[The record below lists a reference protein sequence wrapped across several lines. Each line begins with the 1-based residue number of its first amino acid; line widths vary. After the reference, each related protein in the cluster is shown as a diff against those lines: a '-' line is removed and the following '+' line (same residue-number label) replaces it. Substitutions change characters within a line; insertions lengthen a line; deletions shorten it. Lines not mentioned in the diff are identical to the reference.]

1 MNPLVRGALTM
12 LVATSLIA
20 LSTLFAKM
28 LSTGSEAL
36 SPFQVSW
43 GRYLFGFMF
52 LNIFVVVKRPSF
64 SKPHWPIHAV
74 RIVCGWAGVTCMF
87 GATAFIPLGDVSAI
101 AFTNPIFA
109 MLLAIPILGERIGK
123 LRWMTAGLALMGALL
138 LVRPGTDTFQP
149 AALIALLAAGLFAM
163 ELVVIKILTG
173 RESVFQLIY
182 IANGVAM
189 VLSSLVVVWVWQAPT
204 PTQWLLM
211 AATGL
216 SMVSAQVFFTK
227 AVKLGDASFIAPFSY
242 ATLLFAALY
251 DFAIFSVIPVPLSI
265 LGGLIVIA
273 SGIVLAW
280 RESVAQKKQSKLV

>member
-1 MNPLVRGALTM
+1 MSPLVRGALTM

-28 LSTGSEAL
+28 LSTGPEAL

-43 GRYLFGFMF
+43 GRYVFGFLY
-52 LNIFVVVKRPSF
+52 LNIFVVIKRPSF
-64 SKPHWPIHAV
+64 SKPQWPIHAV

-123 LRWMTAGLALMGALL
+123 LRWMTAGLALIGALL

-182 IANGVAM
+182 IANGAAM

-204 PTQWLLM
+204 STQWLLM

-227 AVKLGDASFIAPFSY
+227 AIKLGDASFIAPFSY

-265 LGGLIVIA
+265 LGGLIVIV

>member
-28 LSTGSEAL
+28 LSTGPEAL

-52 LNIFVVVKRPSF
+52 LNIFVVIKRPSF
-64 SKPHWPIHAV
+64 SKPQWPIHAV

-123 LRWMTAGLALMGALL
+123 LRWMTAGLALIGALL
-138 LVRPGTDTFQP
+138 LVRPGTETFQP

-189 VLSSLVVVWVWQAPT
+189 VLSSLVVVWVWQSPT
-204 PTQWLLM
+204 STQWLLM

-280 RESVAQKKQSKLV
+280 RESVAQKKNSSLV

>member
-12 LVATSLIA
+12 LVAKSLIA

-28 LSTGSEAL
+28 LSTGPEAL

-52 LNIFVVVKRPSF
+52 LNIFVVIKRPSF
-64 SKPHWPIHAV
+64 SKPQWPIHAV

-87 GATAFIPLGDVSAI
+87 GVTAFIPLGDVSAI

-123 LRWMTAGLALMGALL
+123 LRWMTAGLALIGALL
-138 LVRPGTDTFQP
+138 LVRPGTEAFQP

-204 PTQWLLM
+204 ATQWLLM